1 MRHPLTALVV
11 YNHSAFTN
19 IGVDVK
25 IKNFFKQLDFSWRS
39 GSDYLLIILGGLLQG
54 AALRAFLIPAQ
65 LVGGGISGLSQLF
78 HYLWQTPVGLVV
90 LLCNIPLF
98 IIGWRFLGG
107 PRFAIRTILSVVS
120 FTVFTDVL
128 VMLTGQAAITQ
139 DILLNSLYGG
149 VLLGIG
155 LGLVYLGQGTSGG
168 TDILCRILNQ
178 RTGMSISL
186 AYMITD
192 SLPVLLAGFIF
203 GWDKA
208 LYGLIMIYLSG
219 VAADMVSQG
228 SNVIREAMIITDE
241 TEKVVTAIMQGLGRG
256 TTIIDAK
263 GGYTNKNRPIV
274 FCVVTA
280 GEVIRLKAIVH
291 EADPDAFMV
300 VGHANE
306 ALGEGFKPLTE

>member
-1 MRHPLTALVV
+1 M
-11 YNHSAFTN
+11 
-19 IGVDVK
+19 K
-25 IKNFFKQLDFSWRS
+25 IKEFIKQIDFSWRS
-39 GSDYLLIILGGLLQG
+39 ISDYLLIILGGFVQAL
-54 AALRAFLIPAQ
+54 ALRTFLIPSQ
-65 LVGGGISGLSQLF
+65 LVGGGISGVAQLL
-78 HYLWQTPVGLVV
+78 HYLWRTPVGMIT
-90 LLCNIPLF
+90 LLANIPLF
-98 IIGWRFLGG
+98 VIGWRYLGG
-107 PRFAIRTILSVVS
+107 PRFALRTILSVVS
-120 FTVFTDVL
+120 FTVFTDIL
-128 VMLTGQAAITQ
+128 IELTGQAPITD

-149 VLLGIG
+149 IILGIG
-155 LGLVYLGQGTSGG
+155 LGLVYLGRGTSGG
-168 TDILCRILNQ
+168 TDILTRILNQ
-178 RTGMSISL
+178 RLGMSISL

-192 SLPVLLAGFIF
+192 SFAVLLAGFF
-203 GWDKA
+203 FSWDKS

-228 SNVIREAMIITDE
+228 TNVIREAMIITDE
-241 TEKVVTAIMQGLGRG
+241 TEKVVTAITQGLGRG

-263 GGYTNKNRPIV
+263 GGYTNKDRPIV

>member
-1 MRHPLTALVV
+1 
-11 YNHSAFTN
+11 
-19 IGVDVK
+19 VK
-25 IKNFFKQLDFSWRS
+25 IKEFIKQIDFSWRS
-39 GSDYLLIILGGLLQG
+39 ISDYLLIILGGFVQAL
-54 AALRAFLIPAQ
+54 ALRTFLIPSQ
-65 LVGGGISGLSQLF
+65 LVGGGISGVAQLL
-78 HYLWQTPVGLVV
+78 HYLWRTPVGMIT
-90 LLCNIPLF
+90 LLANIPLF
-98 IIGWRFLGG
+98 VIGWRYLGG
-107 PRFAIRTILSVVS
+107 PRFALRTILSVVS
-120 FTVFTDVL
+120 FTVFTDIL
-128 VMLTGQAAITQ
+128 IELTGQAPITD

-149 VLLGIG
+149 IILGIG
-155 LGLVYLGQGTSGG
+155 LGLVYLGRGTSGG
-168 TDILCRILNQ
+168 TDILTRILNQ
-178 RTGMSISL
+178 RLGMSISL

-192 SLPVLLAGFIF
+192 SFAVLLAGFF
-203 GWDKA
+203 FSWDKS

-228 SNVIREAMIITDE
+228 TNVIREAMIITDE
-241 TEKVVTAIMQGLGRG
+241 TEKVVTAITQGLGRG
-256 TTIIDAK
+256 TTIINAK